1 MRPFFCSLSLL
12 VIILHFSTSVL
23 AQFPLHDIQWRGI
36 GPASPG
42 GRIVDIEA
50 VEKDFKQV
58 FIATASGGVW
68 KSTNAGTTWEP
79 IFDRYATASIGDI
92 ALFQANPK
100 IIWVG
105 TGEANNRNSVSWGNG
120 IYKSTDGGKNFENVG
135 LEKTSK

>member
-1 MRPFFCSLSLL
+1 MRLYHYILALF
-12 VIILHFSTSVL
+12 IISITFSSVL
-23 AQFPLHDIQWRGI
+23 SGQVSLQNIEWRGI
-36 GPASPG
+36 GPANPG

-68 KSTNAGTTWEP
+68 KSNNAGTTWEP

-120 IYKSTDGGKNFENVG
+120 VYKSTDGGKNFANVG
-135 LEKTSK
+135 LENT

>member
-1 MRPFFCSLSLL
+1 MRLYHYILALFIISITFLSILSGQVSLQN
-12 VIILHFSTSVL
+12 IE
-23 AQFPLHDIQWRGI
+23 WRGI
-36 GPASPG
+36 GPANPG

-68 KSTNAGTTWEP
+68 KSNNAGTTWEP

-100 IIWVG
+100 IIWIG

-120 IYKSTDGGKNFENVG
+120 MY
-135 LEKTSK
+135 